1 MVCEWY
7 NFTKGAKMSKK
18 MVDVVIFATLGVFI
32 FLGCSTASSSVKKI
46 TKPMDKTE
54 EEIVK
59 VRELK
64 SDGKT
69 RAVLSPTDQKQLKI
83 PF

>member
-1 MVCEWY
+1 
-7 NFTKGAKMSKK
+7 MSRKLRGSI
-18 MVDVVIFATLGVFI
+18 VLAVLSVVIFS
-32 FLGCSTASSSVKKI
+32 GCSTTSSSVKKI
-46 TKPMDKTE
+46 AKPVDKTE

-69 RAVLSPTDQKQLKI
+69 RAVLSPADQKQLKI